1 MLIDCLGQ
9 QPHQNKHS
17 PALIFFFSQPNT
29 IPCSP
34 LINRG
39 THRTKDNS
47 VALLA
52 ASLRSALGPNCL
64 ISTSGAHSDLRFSI
78 QVTSACPHP
87 PASLSRSHSKTPPIA
102 ANPKTKFRPVSPKA
116 LSAFRVGPAA
126 NRDRGAYKAALP
138 FLFFPPLI

>member
-1 MLIDCLGQ
+1 MLIASGSNRIKTNTL
-9 QPHQNKHS
+9 P
-17 PALIFFFSQPNT
+17 PLIFFSQPNT

-34 LINRG
+34 LIDRG
-39 THRTKDNS
+39 THRTKENS

-87 PASLSRSHSKTPPIA
+87 PASL
-102 ANPKTKFRPVSPKA
+102 F
-116 LSAFRVGPAA
+116 
-126 NRDRGAYKAALP
+126 ALP
-138 FLFFPPLI
+138 FSLKNTTNRKPQDQIPNCFSQSSERFWSGPCGQPRPRSIQGGSALSFFPPL